1 MSDTV
6 NLFYGFVFGTILSA
20 ADKMGI
26 NPLLLGRQSSKI
38 LGPMVENLAQQFLG
52 MAPPKTM
59 EEIVKDLEIVG
70 KNFGV
75 FGKEFEWSYSGNNL
89 NIKIVQCPWME
100 MLKYGKSI
108 GYKACPLCATSVILM
123 GTIEAT
129 NIVQVLGINVDNNET
144 VCQLTVKMEPK

>member
-26 NPLLLGRQSSKI
+26 NPMLLGRQSSKI

-59 EEIVKDLEIVG
+59 EELVKDLEIVG

-75 FGKEFEWSYSGNNL
+75 FGKEFECSYSGNNL
-89 NIKIVQCPWME
+89 SMKIVQCPWLE
-100 MLKYGKSI
+100 MCKYGKSI
-108 GYKACPLCATSVILM
+108 GYRACPLCATSVMLM

-129 NIVQVLGINVDNNET
+129 NIVQVMGINVDNNEA
-144 VCQLTVKMEPK
+144 VCRLTVKMEPK

>member
-26 NPLLLGRQSSKI
+26 NPMLLGRQSSKI
-38 LGPMVENLAQQFLG
+38 LGSMVDSLAQQFLG

-59 EEIVKDLEIVG
+59 EELLKDIEIMG

-75 FGKEFEWSYSGNNL
+75 FGKEFELSYSGNNL
-89 NIKIVQCPWME
+89 NIKIVRCPWLE
-100 MLKYGKSI
+100 LCKYGKSV
-108 GYKACPLCATSVILM
+108 GYKACPLCPTSIILM
-123 GTIEAT
+123 GAIEAT
-129 NIVQVLGINVDNNET
+129 NIAQVLGTNVDNNET
-144 VCQLTVKMEPK
+144 VCQLTVKTEQK